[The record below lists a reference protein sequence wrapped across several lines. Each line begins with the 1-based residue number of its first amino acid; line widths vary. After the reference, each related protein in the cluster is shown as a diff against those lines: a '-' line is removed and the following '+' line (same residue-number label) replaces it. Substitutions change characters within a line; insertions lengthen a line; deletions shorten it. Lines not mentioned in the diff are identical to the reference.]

1 MILRKKSDFDN
12 LMGFTDFEL
21 SEWQQWDL
29 SDKEIVLDQITFDM
43 GSRRRMREEEQIWQ
57 KSQQRN
63 LFLLL
68 FPPVAWELWLVCC
81 WWSFIRPGLVLELL
95 FCKLQDNSNYPSNL
109 LSPNF
114 KNLGRNKKNQLKWIS

>member
-29 SDKEIVLDQITFDM
+29 SDKEMVLDQVTFDM

-57 KSQQRN
+57 KSQQRK
-63 LFLLL
+63 LILAALSSRGLGIVAGLLL
-68 FPPVAWELWLVCC
+68 MIFYTTK
-81 WWSFIRPGLVLELL
+81 FGLRIII
-95 FCKLQDNSNYPSNL
+95 LQIA
-109 LSPNF
+109 
-114 KNLGRNKKNQLKWIS
+114 RQ